1 MNLQE
6 RTSELIEIGRREVV
20 LDDRRLEAN
29 RARILARAV
38 ALGVVGAGV
47 AASTSA
53 GAVTAASLAK
63 WAVAAV
69 VVSGSVGGTYA
80 LVSRSPE
87 PQVPSQAAKI
97 TPSVAVTTGNAP
109 RAVTEAPAAPS
120 AMPEVALTE
129 PTAPSA
135 PAGGFS
141 SGKARAPASSI
152 SEHADRLRE
161 ARSALAAGE
170 AARALALLD
179 AHPEVGR
186 GPLGPEWGAARI
198 LVLCRL
204 GRVSEAKKLGQRF
217 LKSHPSSPLAAQVAA
232 SCAAAK

>member
-6 RTSELIEIGRREVV
+6 RTNELIEIGRREVV
-20 LDDRRLEAN
+20 LDERRLEAN
-29 RARILARAV
+29 RARVLSRAL

-53 GAVTAASLAK
+53 GATLAK
-63 WAVAAV
+63 LAVAAV
-69 VVSGSVGGTYA
+69 VVGGSVGGTYA
-80 LVSRSPE
+80 LVSRTHE
-87 PQVPSQAAKI
+87 RQVPTQAGGKSIA
-97 TPSVAVTTGNAP
+97 SVARTTGNPP
-109 RAVTEAPAAPS
+109 RAVTEAPVAASAAPQ
-120 AMPEVALTE
+120 VALAE
-129 PTAPSA
+129 PSARSA
-135 PAGGFS
+135 PAGGS
-141 SGKARAPASSI
+141 SGSKLRTPAGSI
-152 SEHADRLRE
+152 SEHADLLRD

-232 SCAAAK
+232 SCTAAD